1 MDNIDIKKEVK
12 KTKQHKF
19 TRKQKPKK
27 TDDEKQIIVKIER
40 NPKPIL
46 I

>member
-1 MDNIDIKKEVK
+1 MDNIDIKKAKKVK
-12 KTKQHKF
+12 QQKF

-27 TDDEKQIIVKIER
+27 TEEEKQIIVKIER

>member
-1 MDNIDIKKEVK
+1 MDNIDIKKAK
-12 KTKQHKF
+12 KAKQHKF

-27 TDDEKQIIVKIER
+27 TEDEKQIIVKIER